1 MTVTIHALATPA
13 ETAELTRHL
22 VALAGGDKAAVRSGN
37 GGLVVD
43 DALALAY
50 LSRPGPTS
58 LPRQGRRVPPDLAVV
73 VREAEGR
80 SGLLEPRD
88 DQAAAEQAPPQQQPK
103 PARRPRRKPV
113 GAAS

>member
-13 ETAELTRHL
+13 QTAHLTRRL
-22 VALAGGDKAAVRSGN
+22 VALAGGDKSAVRSGN

-50 LSRPGPTS
+50 LSVTQPLPA
-58 LPRQGRRVPPDLAVV
+58 PRQRQVPPDLSSV
-73 VREAEGR
+73 VRDAEGR
-80 SGLLEPRD
+80 GGLLEART
-88 DQAAAEQAPPQQQPK
+88 DQAAEEQPVQQTK

>member
-1 MTVTIHALATPA
+1 MTVTIHALASPA
-13 ETAELTRHL
+13 QTAHLTRCL
-22 VALAGGDKAAVRSGN
+22 VALAGGNKAAVRSGN

-50 LSRPGPTS
+50 LSATLPPAA
-58 LPRQGRRVPPDLAVV
+58 PRQRQMSPDLARVA
-73 VREAEGR
+73 RDAEGR
-80 SGLLEPRD
+80 GGLLEPRA
-88 DQAAAEQAPPQQQPK
+88 DQAVEEQPVQQTK

>member
-13 ETAELTRHL
+13 QTAHLTRHL
-22 VALAGGDKAAVRSGN
+22 VALAGGNKTAVRSGN

-50 LSRPGPTS
+50 LSTTVPAPA
-58 LPRQGRRVPPDLAVV
+58 PRQRQVSPDLDRL
-73 VREAEGR
+73 VRDAEGR
-80 SGLLEPRD
+80 GGLLESPTA
-88 DQAAAEQAPPQQQPK
+88 QPAVEQPVQQTK
-103 PARRPRRKPV
+103 TRRPRRKPV